1 LPAALPHAPATIKTL
16 LLPGLLLCSVPE
28 ITIQLLSSISELL
41 RWYSRA
47 ESVRAFGGR
56 RLVSPEWTLEG
67 DARRVQY
74 HRSGLDPDKTLDSQI
89 QECLTRLGISSPV
102 EWDVLVF
109 VYRHQAS
116 LANAEQ
122 IARMLGYPSTV
133 VADALDHLES
143 RKLIRRSRASL
154 GARLYQFVPSEAD
167 PPSHSSFQQL
177 ITVTGNPA
185 GRRLLVTKLRQR
197 RAELSLAKKKGQN
210 G

>member
-1 LPAALPHAPATIKTL
+1 MFWSL
-16 LLPGLLLCSVPE
+16 
-28 ITIQLLSSISELL
+28 
-41 RWYSRA
+41 
-47 ESVRAFGGR
+47 
-56 RLVSPEWTLEG
+56 
-67 DARRVQY
+67 
-74 HRSGLDPDKTLDSQI
+74 
-89 QECLTRLGISSPV
+89 
-102 EWDVLVF
+102 

-143 RKLIRRSRASL
+143 RKLIRRSRASQ
-154 GARLYQFVPSEAD
+154 GARLYQFVASEAD

-177 ITVTGNPA
+177 ITMTGDPV

-197 RAELSLAKKKGQN
+197 RAALSVAKKKGQD

>member
-1 LPAALPHAPATIKTL
+1 M
-16 LLPGLLLCSVPE
+16 
-28 ITIQLLSSISELL
+28 
-41 RWYSRA
+41 
-47 ESVRAFGGR
+47 
-56 RLVSPEWTLEG
+56 
-67 DARRVQY
+67 
-74 HRSGLDPDKTLDSQI
+74 
-89 QECLTRLGISSPV
+89 TRLGISSPI

-143 RKLIRRSRASL
+143 RKLIRRSRASQ

-167 PPSHSSFQQL
+167 PPSHSSFRQL
-177 ITVTGNPA
+177 ITVAGNPA
-185 GRRLLVTKLRQR
+185 GRRMLVTKLRQR
-197 RAELSLAKKKGQN
+197 RAALSLAKKKGQN